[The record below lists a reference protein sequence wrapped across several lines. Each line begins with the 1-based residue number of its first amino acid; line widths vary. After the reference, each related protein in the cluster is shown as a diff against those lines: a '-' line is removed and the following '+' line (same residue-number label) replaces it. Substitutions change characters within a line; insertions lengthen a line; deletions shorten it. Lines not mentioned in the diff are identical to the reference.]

1 MEPAFDSVEDLMAA
15 VESERLND
23 SELSIKKYDNS
34 IIQISITDPDL
45 ILREYT
51 DSIIDINDTEKQ
63 YLYIGN
69 TSDIIK
75 DLIRLC

>member
-1 MEPAFDSVEDLMAA
+1 MEPAFDSVEELMVA
-15 VESERLND
+15 VESESLNASD
-23 SELSIKKYDNS
+23 LSIKQYDES

-45 ILREYT
+45 ILREYA
-51 DSIIDINDTEKQ
+51 DSILAINDTEKQ